1 MFQWLANELNSVQHG
16 WLLGHKDITIEN
28 LKCSRIWHPAQ
39 PFIKKED
46 LNPHA
51 PVPLDAQNGRI
62 NKMYIPGNRCF
73 QTWEGKKKDKLKSPN
88 IFRMATGL

>member
-1 MFQWLANELNSVQHG
+1 MELIVESSSVCAAMEIEKNEDGSWNWESAR
-16 WLLGHKDITIEN
+16 E
-28 LKCSRIWHPAQ
+28 
-39 PFIKKED
+39 KER